1 MTTTVAVIAAGEMG
15 CSIGERLRR
24 HGARVLTS
32 LAGRSAATVERATRA
47 GLIDA
52 DDDAIAA
59 ADFILSIVPPKDA
72 MAIAQRFQGPLQ
84 RSSKK
89 AVYIDCNAVS
99 VETVAAIEKVV
110 TASGGR
116 FVDGS
121 IIGPPARKVKP
132 VRPFIW
138 RARCRRTLRRCLHS
152 DCALQSTGG
161 PVGAASALKM
171 AYAGLN
177 KGLTALAAAM
187 ALAAT
192 RAGAANGL
200 REELAYSQPQ
210 LLAHIGRTLPDMYPK
225 AHRWEFEMREV
236 AAFAGEDSSTAQ
248 IFEGIADLYLQL
260 AKDWKGERRDVAA
273 IDNFLAT
280 KRP

>member
-32 LAGRSAATVERATRA
+32 LTGRSAATVERATRA

-59 ADFILSIVPPKDA
+59 SDFILSIAPPKDA
-72 MAIAQRFQGPLQ
+72 MAIARRFQGPLQ

-89 AVYIDCNAVS
+89 AVVIDCNAVS

-110 TASGGR
+110 AVSGAR

-121 IIGPPARKVKP
+121 IIGAPGRMDQTGPT
-132 VRPFIW
+132 FISQ
-138 RARCRRTLRRCLHS
+138 ARCHRTSQPCLHW
-152 DCALQSTGG
+152 DLRAQSTGG

-192 RAGAANGL
+192 RAGAANAL

-236 AAFAGEDSSTAQ
+236 AAFAGDDIAQ

-260 AKDWKGERRDVAA
+260 AKDWKTERRDVGA
-273 IDNFLAT
+273 IDEFLAA
-280 KRP
+280 RQG

>member
-1 MTTTVAVIAAGEMG
+1 MTTIVAVIAAGEMG

-32 LAGRSAATVERATRA
+32 LAHRSAATIERASRA
-47 GLIDA
+47 GVIDA
-52 DDDAIAA
+52 DDDEITA

-72 MAIAQRFQGPLQ
+72 VALAQRFQSPLQ
-84 RSSKK
+84 RSAKK
-89 AVYIDCNAVS
+89 AVYVDCNAVS
-99 VETVAAIEKVV
+99 VDTVAVIDKLIA
-110 TASGGR
+110 ASGAR

-121 IIGPPARKVKP
+121 IIGAPGRQDQSGPTFHLAGESPSDVATLTALGL
-132 VRPFIW
+132 
-138 RARCRRTLRRCLHS
+138 RAR
-152 DCALQSTGG
+152 STHG

-171 AYAGLN
+171 AYAGFN

-192 RAGAANGL
+192 RAGAANAL

-210 LLAHIGRTLPDMYPK
+210 LLAHIGRSLPDMYPK

-236 AAFAGEDSSTAQ
+236 AAFAGDSSTAQ

-260 AKDWKGERRDVAA
+260 ANDWKAERHDMKA
-273 IDNFLAT
+273 IDDFLAI
-280 KRP
+280 